1 MMSAYNPNIMKTALS
16 GLLLTVIL
24 LSGASANTSPGT
36 EPEYYYTRVMYTGA
50 GTPESG
56 GPVPMRY
63 PALRDFCNPQPTL
76 TEF

>member
-1 MMSAYNPNIMKTALS
+1 MKKALV
-16 GLLLTVIL
+16 LLLVAVVVR
-24 LSGASANTSPGT
+24 SGARADNPSPDG
-36 EPEYYYTRVMYTGA
+36 EAEYYYTRVMYTGA